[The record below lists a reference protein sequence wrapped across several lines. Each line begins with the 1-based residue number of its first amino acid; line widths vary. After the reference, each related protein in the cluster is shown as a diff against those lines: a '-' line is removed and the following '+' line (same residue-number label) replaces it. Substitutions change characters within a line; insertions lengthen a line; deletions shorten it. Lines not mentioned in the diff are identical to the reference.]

1 MLFDLCLFG
10 RGIFYSEPSMHEGTM
25 VQLHDIIN
33 WNSLPKKPKGNKQSS
48 EDLFNFAIGYVVV
61 ASMNA

>member
-10 RGIFYSEPSMHEGTM
+10 RGFFHSEPSVHEGTM

-33 WNSLPKKPKGNKQSS
+33 WNSLPKKPKSDKQSS
-48 EDLFNFAIGYVVV
+48 EDLFNFAIGYVVA